1 MGLETI
7 VSDHETKKNIDKQL
21 LNDYSIK
28 HKRDNGYKEIDLS
41 YAKKVIDEALK
52 NEDYF
57 NAIEDEQLEDVDMVR
72 FSADPVYS
80 KTQFAC
86 LSNDLD
92 YDEKHYENIKQIDE
106 FISDKSII
114 RLIIACGRGTRAN
127 YVWFDGT
134 NEWLYVVEFPK
145 RQLTAVIDR
154 KSIQIRKLEGAL

>member
-1 MGLETI
+1 MDI
-7 VSDHETKKNIDKQL
+7 VKQL
-21 LNDYSIK
+21 KLQLDDATESDPDV
-28 HKRDNGYKEIDLS
+28 DNVKCIISPIY
-41 YAKKVIDEALK
+41 
-52 NEDYF
+52 EDYF
-57 NAIEDEQLEDVDMVR
+57 NAIDDEQLEDVDMVR

-86 LSNDLD
+86 LSNDLN

-134 NEWLYVVEFPK
+134 NEWLYVVEFPN

>member
-1 MGLETI
+1 MDI
-7 VSDHETKKNIDKQL
+7 VKQL
-21 LNDYSIK
+21 KLQLDDATESDPDV
-28 HKRDNGYKEIDLS
+28 DNVKCIISPIY
-41 YAKKVIDEALK
+41 
-52 NEDYF
+52 EDYF
-57 NAIEDEQLEDVDMVR
+57 NVIDDEQLEDVDMVR

-86 LSNDLD
+86 LSNDLN
-92 YDEKHYENIKQIDE
+92 YDEQHYENIKQIDD

-134 NEWLYVVEFPK
+134 NEWLYVVEFPN

>member
-1 MGLETI
+1 MDI
-7 VSDHETKKNIDKQL
+7 VKQL
-21 LNDYSIK
+21 KLQLDDATESDPDV
-28 HKRDNGYKEIDLS
+28 DNVKCIISPIY
-41 YAKKVIDEALK
+41 
-52 NEDYF
+52 EDYF
-57 NAIEDEQLEDVDMVR
+57 SAIDDEQLEDVDMVR

-86 LSNDLD
+86 LSNDLN
-92 YDEKHYENIKQIDE
+92 YDEQHYENIKQIDD
-106 FISDKSII
+106 FISDKSFI

-134 NEWLYVVEFPK
+134 NEWLYVVEFPN

>member
-1 MGLETI
+1 
-7 VSDHETKKNIDKQL
+7 
-21 LNDYSIK
+21 
-28 HKRDNGYKEIDLS
+28 
-41 YAKKVIDEALK
+41 
-52 NEDYF
+52 
-57 NAIEDEQLEDVDMVR
+57 MVR

-86 LSNDLD
+86 LSNDLN
-92 YDEKHYENIKQIDE
+92 YDEQHYENIKQIDD

-134 NEWLYVVEFPK
+134 NEWLYVVEFPN

>member
-1 MGLETI
+1 MDI
-7 VSDHETKKNIDKQL
+7 VKQL
-21 LNDYSIK
+21 KLQLDDATESDPDV
-28 HKRDNGYKEIDLS
+28 DNVKCIISPIY
-41 YAKKVIDEALK
+41 
-52 NEDYF
+52 EDYF

-114 RLIIACGRGTRAN
+114 RLIIAC
-127 YVWFDGT
+127 
-134 NEWLYVVEFPK
+134 VEELVRTMFGLMELMNGYMLLSSQK
-145 RQLTAVIDR
+145 DN
-154 KSIQIRKLEGAL
+154 